1 MMEMDMEAP
10 LKPKFELKRFEF
22 SGEPYERG
30 YSYGETCREKISR
43 FLKESFYDAFM
54 LGKTS
59 EASKEQMLKFAK
71 RYTPYIED
79 YSPEIYEQM
88 KGIADG
94 SGKTLEEITLIFL
107 HEESSILGEKELMR
121 HCTVI
126 AATGPATIS
135 GETYISQTWDESY
148 EDFWEGDKPILLYEK
163 RKSGP
168 DILAWAYPGL
178 LANAGMNSEGLSITW
193 TSTPR
198 APYEIGVPT
207 YVIIAEI
214 LKRKSIDEALA
225 AIINAK
231 RAGSFKLTLADR
243 NGEIYIVEA
252 TPRHHHIIYV
262 DDFYGYHGDFESSD
276 IRKEIPP
283 HKVDVPIFVVPANRV
298 RKLLRMAHGKLDM
311 NVIRNILCDQ
321 YICCHPTQKEGR
333 WTDFITWASWIM
345 VPSKCEWWI
354 AHGPPCQNELKK
366 YVVA

>member
-88 KGIADG
+88 KGIAYG

>member
-1 MMEMDMEAP
+1 MEMESP
-10 LKPKFELKRFEF
+10 LEPKFELKRFEV

-30 YSYGETCREKISR
+30 YSYGEMCRDKISR
-43 FLKESFYDAFM
+43 FLKESFYDVFT

-59 EASKEQMLKFAK
+59 EASKEQMLQFAR

-94 SGKTLEEITLIFL
+94 SGKTLEEITLVSL
-107 HEESSILGEKELMR
+107 HEESSILGEKELMK

-126 AATGPATIS
+126 AATGPATID
-135 GETYISQTWDESY
+135 GETYISQTWDERY
-148 EDFWEGDKPILLYEK
+148 EDFWEGDKPNLLYEK

-168 DILAWAYPGL
+168 DVLTWAYPGL
-178 LANAGMNSEGLSITW
+178 LASAGMNSEGLSITW

-198 APYEIGVPT
+198 APFEIGVPT

-214 LKRKSIDEALA
+214 LRKKSIAEALES
-225 AIINAK
+225 IIKAK
-231 RAGSFKLTLADR
+231 RAGSFKFTVADR
-243 NGEIYIVEA
+243 NGEVYVIEA
-252 TPRHHHIIYV
+252 TPKHHHIIYV

-283 HKVDVPIFVVPANRV
+283 HQVDTWVVPANRV
-298 RKLLRMAHGKLDM
+298 RKLLRMAHGKVDM
-311 NVIRNILCDQ
+311 NVIRDILCDA

-333 WTDFITWASWIM
+333 WTGAISWASWIM
-345 VPSKCEWWI
+345 VPSKREWWI
-354 AHGPPCQNELKK
+354 THGPPCQNEPRK
-366 YVVA
+366 YVVTT